1 MSQHVFDRLLAEHER
16 DVLRVSRSV
25 TRDAHLAADAAQ
37 ETFLRLWQRLQSG
50 LSPER
55 PGAWLQ
61 RVAVHAA
68 LDQRRARARR
78 AETLEPLDEGAPLA
92 RAEDAAEHAL
102 LGRELSGR
110 YERAL
115 ATLSE
120 GQRVVFLLK
129 HEGGL
134 TLAQAADALELA
146 LPTVKTQF
154 ARACLK
160 LARALSDER
169 G

>member
-1 MSQHVFDRLLAEHER
+1 MAQPLFERLLAEHER

-37 ETFLRLWQRLQSG
+37 ETFLRLWRRLESG
-50 LSPER
+50 VTPER

-61 RVAVHAA
+61 RVAVNTA
-68 LDQRRARARR
+68 LNLCRARTRR
-78 AETLEPLDEGAPLA
+78 AETPEPGDLAAPG
-92 RAEDAAEHAL
+92 AEDAAEHAL